1 MAVKAKAGLNG
12 TIRKEPVHH
21 KTTQGAGRGSR
32 VKPGRGKGYRG
43 QGR

>member
-1 MAVKAKAGLNG
+1 MAVKAKTGSAGTL
-12 TIRKEPVHH
+12 RKDPVHH

-32 VKPGRGKGYRG
+32 VKAGKKPYRG

>member
-1 MAVKAKAGLNG
+1 MAVKAKSGLAG
-12 TIRKEPVHH
+12 TQRKDPVHH

-32 VKPGRGKGYRG
+32 AKPNKKLYRG

>member
-1 MAVKAKAGLNG
+1 MAAKAKAGQAG
-12 TIRKEPVHH
+12 TLRKEPVHH

-32 VKPGRGKGYRG
+32 AKYGKKPYRG

>member
-21 KTTQGAGRGSR
+21 KTTQGSGRGSR
-32 VKPGRGKGYRG
+32 AKAGKKPYRG

>member
-1 MAVKAKAGLNG
+1 MAVKAKTGLNG

-32 VKPGRGKGYRG
+32 VKARKKAYKG

>member
-1 MAVKAKAGLNG
+1 MAVKAKSGLAG
-12 TIRKEPVHH
+12 TQRKEPVHH

-32 VKPGRGKGYRG
+32 PKLGKKQYRG

>member
-1 MAVKAKAGLNG
+1 MAAKAKVGFNG

-32 VKPGRGKGYRG
+32 TKAGKKPYRG

>member
-1 MAVKAKAGLNG
+1 MAAKAKVGFNG
-12 TIRKEPVHH
+12 TIRKDPVHH

-32 VKPGRGKGYRG
+32 VKAGKKGYRG